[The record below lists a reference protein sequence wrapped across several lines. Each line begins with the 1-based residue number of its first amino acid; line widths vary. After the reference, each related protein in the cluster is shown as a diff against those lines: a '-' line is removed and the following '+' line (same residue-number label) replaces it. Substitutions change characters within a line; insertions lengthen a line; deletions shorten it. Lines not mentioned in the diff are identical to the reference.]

1 MFNKHTLVP
10 ALVPALVPSA
20 VALVG
25 SDELFS
31 RWTSYSPSF
40 WLWLASPL
48 VVILMFAAHW

>member
-1 MFNKHTLVP
+1 MFNKYT
-10 ALVPALVPSA
+10 LVPALVPSA
-20 VALVG
+20 VAHVG

-48 VVILMFAAHW
+48 VVILMFAARW

>member
-1 MFNKHTLVP
+1 MFNKHT
-10 ALVPALVPSA
+10 LVPALVPSA

-40 WLWLASPL
+40 LLWLASPL